1 MSDETDYL
9 VFLAL
14 VVLCWAL
21 VSQCA
26 DAQSVTE
33 LDRPMTARDMALNE
47 ARAVALS
54 EPHDAVHCFQER
66 QHGRTHVCI
75 TETEWMRQHED
86 DNGEKTQAPLPAVA
100 GAD

>member
-1 MSDETDYL
+1 MTDDESEWAIPIA
-9 VFLAL
+9 LA
-14 VVLCWAL
+14 VVLWAAL
-21 VSQCA
+21 SQCTE
-26 DAQSVTE
+26 AQE
-33 LDRPMTARDMALNE
+33 RPLTARDMALNE

-54 EPHDAVHCFQER
+54 EPHDPVHCFQER

-86 DNGEKTQAPLPAVA
+86 DNGKKTQAPLPAVA